1 MQQSS
6 NLAGFNKSFLQ
17 MEPMEKVLYVCA
29 HLISRM
35 QFSEVINDAVE
46 KFEPFDIEHCSEE
59 VAWIISLIT
68 FFIPDIFQLEH
79 FSSIL
84 LNYQNGPKLIA
95 LFLLNQSESF
105 DLVLERL
112 LSLKPYDENGY
123 LAKQRHQALFQ
134 LFQLQPDQAERY
146 LSDLLCSENHLNL
159 VVKMLCS
166 TDIFQEQF
174 VVDTLIA
181 HLTNKT
187 GLFTTYITKTH
198 RPSMKRIVDRVTNIM
213 AKIDRNND
221 ELNER
226 VILLICL
233 ISSYPSSR
241 LSATDCQHW
250 ILFLTTCPNLVNNQ
264 RDEIA
269 EKYLIVFFQWIRDL
283 ATSSEHSSLSQLM
296 LLVAIHMN
304 TNKGDEL
311 SRLLSSVLGF
321 KVNDT
326 LRKLVTVKTLY
337 LQHAVTDRDVAEKAA
352 KLGVTKDLSANTSG
366 YLPVHCI
373 NHLLSSRTFS
383 KHQIPIQN
391 WIKNQIKSC
400 ALPIHPVMTN
410 LLQSFS
416 DSCIPAPISEDQ
428 PNKNYNDTIDEAF
441 FEEIFSADLFDETV
455 VVKQVLSLFYL
466 LHFTY
471 KLDTSPISKMNL
483 GSKQPPTPYSQK
495 LWAKV
500 PIRYLLLL
508 LDERPAAFQ
517 HIRNICLR
525 FIGVSMPHMLPTMNV
540 VLEDGLVSFK
550 LNPNDV
556 HVSPVA
562 FRASLENMQT
572 DVSSFSVYLNQIDSS
587 SLQEQYVRIWQRF
600 ENLIPRRLY
609 QDTLQV
615 WLNTP
620 QAAVSGIIQVDNELL
635 LAETPL
641 ILFRVDERIFKSP
654 PHFLCLMHMLSFYLD
669 ASKNANH
676 IRLLKAKAQHTSKSE
691 IEEKSQLLKSY
702 IGTQYLAVVQLLL
715 ELCDDTSN
723 SLAALNGAEQL
734 EEIKKIACG
743 QIHQMFIADSLLPK
757 LVHFNTYPLR
767 LIPIMVK
774 GVPSAHVLIG
784 FIGELLTS
792 ANLERRI
799 FGIVLMAELTQ
810 QYKIPTAFSG
820 ASLISDVLDTL
831 LSCSITEQHIVLFN
845 QVVPALASLIKVSP
859 FTAPSLLD
867 TLQRVRQIALSRIA
881 VYASIVA
888 AQASPEKSL
897 LAMVE
902 KTMEDCE
909 RLQI

>member
-1 MQQSS
+1 MHIAEAKIFAAIKNGVLLQQLGDFDNDQLKLLLPTLMLASFPTTSAFSTELDNLRERLIDLHSGNHFHLFMRLDYSQISQKCHQMQQSS

-46 KFEPFDIEHCSEE
+46 KFEPFDIEHCNEE
-59 VAWIISLIT
+59 
-68 FFIPDIFQLEH
+68 
-79 FSSIL
+79 
-84 LNYQNGPKLIA
+84 LIA

-250 ILFLTTCPNLVNNQ
+250 ILFLTSQTSAKSNLLKLALAAILACPNLVNNQ

-352 KLGVTKDLSANTSG
+352 KLGVTK
-366 YLPVHCI
+366 
-373 NHLLSSRTFS
+373 
-383 KHQIPIQN
+383 N

-525 FIGVSMPHMLPTMNV
+525 FIGNQ
-540 VLEDGLVSFK
+540 
-550 LNPNDV
+550 NDV

-723 SLAALNGAEQL
+723 SSAAQNGAEQL
-734 EEIKKIACG
+734 EEIKKISCG

-831 LSCSITEQHIVLFN
+831 LSCSITEQHIVL
-845 QVVPALASLIKVSP
+845 S
-859 FTAPSLLD
+859 SLLD